1 MVACIA
7 SATSLR
13 SHHNCHMEFLCPSE
27 GAYPLWPKPGRL
39 SAGYAAAHTDFHA
52 QHVLSFCCAYFATAA
67 SFLPVQGMGYP
78 AACATLIRAA
88 SARVRIG
95 SPSQVQSGMLAV
107 LRSWHG
113 NQRAFALSQGLD
125 PGQLRFHMH
134 FGMVVFAASGAPIS
148 RPY

>member
-13 SHHNCHMEFLCPSE
+13 SHHNCHMEILCPSE

-39 SAGYAAAHTDFHA
+39 SAGYAAAHTDSHA
-52 QHVLSFCCAYFATAA
+52 HMCAVFAVHTVLLLCQICQFRAWGIRLLARPLPGQPPLVRIGSPVLGATCAYCATAA

-88 SARVRIG
+88 SARAHRK
-95 SPSQVQSGMLAV
+95 
-107 LRSWHG
+107 
-113 NQRAFALSQGLD
+113 
-125 PGQLRFHMH
+125 
-134 FGMVVFAASGAPIS
+134 S
-148 RPY
+148 RPRCNLACSLC